1 MKSLKHLLIF
11 CAALG
16 LSTLTNAS
24 GFGYS
29 LESAEFTPRQNII
42 IHLPYDVD
50 TAFYMAKNS
59 WGLRD
64 DQDLLDEG
72 GQQWLNS
79 KIKDGSWGFSA
90 QPGEYYEIKDENTIK
105 TSPDNGYTFFIS
117 AKFEGNAMGTSK
129 ISLSYQGLGKNID
142 EEKLLEKLLR
152 LSYLPVIES

>member
-1 MKSLKHLLIF
+1 MKSLKNALIIF
-11 CAALG
+11 ATLG

-29 LESAEFTPRQNII
+29 LESTEFTPRQNII

-64 DQDLLDEG
+64 DQDLLNEG

-79 KIKDGSWGFSA
+79 KIKDGSWGFRA

-105 TSPDNGYTFFIS
+105 TSPDNSYTFFIS